1 MTALEVGA
9 GFFDAELDASF
20 AGEEAL
26 EGAAGVLFGAADE
39 LLFSAGDDFSVVTDT
54 LGS

>member
-1 MTALEVGA
+1 
-9 GFFDAELDASF
+9 
-20 AGEEAL
+20 
-26 EGAAGVLFGAADE
+26 VLLGAADE